1 MTKSQFSTQFRI
13 WGISGSLS
21 AALLWT
27 SPECLAGG
35 RSVVYALQTDGV
47 ESTNTIKLEEAIA
60 SANDEELSHLEIKV
74 ARLLQESP
82 SNLQANYLM
91 STLLL
96 RMFTLDPGSYSLIKQ
111 STELAAQT
119 YDLDRKSDL
128 GIAAL
133 ANILETSGEFERG
146 IAMLNDVTKRGF
158 PLGWR
163 SQLAKAKLLANGHNP
178 DAVLKLLDDA
188 LSSSEASHVLIAPT
202 LIAVILE
209 KYDGES
215 QINEMQAWT
224 KRCRSVAIELA
235 LGSAYAMNGRIQ
247 DAMKVYESV
256 ISHNPKNIEA
266 LINYGI
272 LALKDQKTEM
282 AIRRFKE
289 AIAFAS
295 NTGDKTA
302 AKTHLALALIIQK
315 RDQQAARLAA
325 YDAIK
330 SAGDSEGVLVGILA
344 AYRRHGNVQTTLSF
358 LEGLENSVPGLH
370 LGYALKAEL
379 LSEKM
384 GRYYDAMRSFTN
396 AITLDPG
403 RSEYYNGR
411 GLAWMGVGRLETALS
426 DFESATLANPD
437 DASARYNVACALAR
451 LGRKEDALVS
461 LGKAFEL
468 DERLLAH
475 AINDQDLMSLRAEPM
490 FKSLLNG
497 DTKQVSVAH

>member
-209 KYDGES
+209 KYD
-215 QINEMQAWT
+215 
-224 KRCRSVAIELA
+224 
-235 LGSAYAMNGRIQ
+235 
-247 DAMKVYESV
+247 
-256 ISHNPKNIEA
+256 
-266 LINYGI
+266 
-272 LALKDQKTEM
+272 
-282 AIRRFKE
+282 
-289 AIAFAS
+289 
-295 NTGDKTA
+295 
-302 AKTHLALALIIQK
+302 
-315 RDQQAARLAA
+315 
-325 YDAIK
+325 
-330 SAGDSEGVLVGILA
+330 
-344 AYRRHGNVQTTLSF
+344 
-358 LEGLENSVPGLH
+358 
-370 LGYALKAEL
+370 
-379 LSEKM
+379 
-384 GRYYDAMRSFTN
+384 
-396 AITLDPG
+396 
-403 RSEYYNGR
+403 
-411 GLAWMGVGRLETALS
+411 
-426 DFESATLANPD
+426 
-437 DASARYNVACALAR
+437 
-451 LGRKEDALVS
+451 
-461 LGKAFEL
+461 
-468 DERLLAH
+468 
-475 AINDQDLMSLRAEPM
+475 
-490 FKSLLNG
+490 
-497 DTKQVSVAH
+497 